1 PTPASTLAAVAC
13 ARGCAMCCHLRVAAM
28 PVEVFGVARFLQQ
41 QLEPN
46 AFVATR
52 GRVHETA
59 ERIHAL
65 PRERLLTVNVACPLL
80 DADGACSVYPAR
92 PFNCRSY
99 HSLDLA
105 A

>member
-1 PTPASTLAAVAC
+1 PQMSDPRQARTHARGAVADATRALASAGNVEGVRRKAQTVLDALLVPTPASTLAAVAC

-52 GRVHETA
+52 GRV
-59 ERIHAL
+59 
-65 PRERLLTVNVACPLL
+65 
-80 DADGACSVYPAR
+80 
-92 PFNCRSY
+92 
-99 HSLDLA
+99 
-105 A
+105 